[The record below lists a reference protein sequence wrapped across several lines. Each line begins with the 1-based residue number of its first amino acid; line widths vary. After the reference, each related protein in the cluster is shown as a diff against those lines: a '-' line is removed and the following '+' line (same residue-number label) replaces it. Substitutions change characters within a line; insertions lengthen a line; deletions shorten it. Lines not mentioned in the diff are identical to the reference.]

1 MPGWNVNEYS
11 LLGFLLLGG
20 ACHSSQHMQQQIMV
34 ITHSHMEW
42 RELVKVPIFFFI
54 ERNPG
59 HTGPWWCPVPG
70 LQCNV
75 GRTELICSNKKSTM
89 YISLFIK
96 LVGICILMYC
106 HVDDIKIK
114 SRYDVY
120 NLYEYFGNYLCTMH
134 VTSTLLKVVEMRSQ
148 TSLVVYF
155 LE

>member
-1 MPGWNVNEYS
+1 
-11 LLGFLLLGG
+11 
-20 ACHSSQHMQQQIMV
+20 
-34 ITHSHMEW
+34 
-42 RELVKVPIFFFI
+42 
-54 ERNPG
+54 
-59 HTGPWWCPVPG
+59 
-70 LQCNV
+70 
-75 GRTELICSNKKSTM
+75 M